1 MSGYPDMFNEAT
13 NGSHVKDSSDHAA
26 AMLTCAGLALRAEAS
41 PGELRDVLEAL
52 GLIGP
57 QGPPPLTDRQRRALK
72 ATLTPVEEP
81 ALPATPET
89 TARPSAADSGPTP
102 AATKAR
108 RTAAIA
114 RARQILAA
122 APTEEAPATN
132 EHGEPILRCRSRLH
146 HKTGANVRVRKDGNR
161 QCVPCEVLHR
171 AKATLRELA
180 AWEVAP

>member
-1 MSGYPDMFNEAT
+1 VNCVDPFNGGSSAT
-13 NGSHVKDSSDHAA
+13 LYVSAA
-26 AMLTCAGLALRAEAS
+26 EKPELLRAARTVASLALRAEAS

-57 QGPPPLTDRQRRALK
+57 QGPPALTARQKLKAARALPDPPK
-72 ATLTPVEEP
+72 PSEK
-81 ALPATPET
+81 
-89 TARPSAADSGPTP
+89 PSAAELEVTP

-122 APTEEAPATN
+122 APTEEAPPTN
-132 EHGEPILRCRSRLH
+132 EHGEPVLRCRSRLH

-161 QCVPCEVLHR
+161 QCVPCEILHR

-180 AWEVAP
+180 AWEEV

>member
-1 MSGYPDMFNEAT
+1 MGGYPDMFNAAS
-13 NGSHVKDSSDHAA
+13 NGSYGGDSSDHAA
-26 AMLTCAGLALRAEAS
+26 AMRTCAGLALRAQAPPED
-41 PGELRDVLEAL
+41 LLTVLEAL
-52 GLIGP
+52 GLIGW
-57 QGPPPLTDRQRRALK
+57 QGPPALTARQRLAATRAL
-72 ATLTPVEEP
+72 PG
-81 ALPATPET
+81 TPE
-89 TARPSAADSGPTP
+89 PSESPPVVDSGPIP

-108 RTAAIA
+108 RTAAIT

-132 EHGEPILRCRSRLH
+132 EHGEPVLRCRSRLH

-180 AWEVAP
+180 AWEVAQ